1 MAYVKHTAIHT
12 TPKAH
17 LKYILNPEKNEKMKY
32 VTGICCGDDLETA
45 YDNFKGIFEK
55 YNDENFDNCEISKNG
70 GKKHIRIHSY
80 TQSFDSGVSAEEAH
94 RIGVEWAKKV
104 FGENRPIIVSTHSN
118 TDHCHNHIA
127 VCPYDLD
134 GIRWHSNYKTLQFV
148 RKRSDEICL
157 EHNLDI
163 IRNPRKKSTISY
175 KEHDASK
182 KGYSWKVKMADT
194 IDRLIHSDDVT
205 DIYSLIEKMKECGYT
220 FTNESRMIAKPKGV
234 KYGCC
239 ISKLGFGY
247 SYQMLIQ
254 RINNKQNEFVGRKIS
269 AFIGFQVEIAVGL
282 RERQFDIYRSQ
293 SVHMP
298 TYAEVKKSFE
308 VLNFIHSNHIHS
320 LDDMKSCL
328 SAANCKEDFAMHRYF
343 SLANK
348 KEQLKTLEYLGDEYA
363 CLLKTENRD
372 KAQQKRLEKL
382 HWQLMISGGIG
393 GWDTHMENWLP
404 KLKDKLRNDL
414 KQLDR
419 LAEEMGRASKERANA
434 EMSLAYLED
443 FLKSDYDRIREQ
455 EQLRIQIENYHN
467 GLEPQEDGTYK
478 AAPKPTAERNA
489 EIAYMD
495 MREEHRRRAEEQ
507 RRMFEQQKERE
518 YQKIYNGYSR

>member
-12 TPKAH
+12 TPKEH
-17 LKYILNPEKNEKMKY
+17 LRYILNPDKNEKMKY

-45 YDNFKGIFEK
+45 YDNFKEIFEK
-55 YNDENFDNCEISKNG
+55 YNNEEFEKCYSSKNS
-70 GKKHIRIHSY
+70 GKRNIRIHSY
-80 TQSFDSGVSAEEAH
+80 TQSFDSSVSAEAAH
-94 RIGVEWAKKV
+94 RIGVEWAKSI

-134 GIRWHSNYKTLQFV
+134 GIRWHSNMKSLQFI
-148 RKRSDEICL
+148 RKRSDEICI

-163 IRNPRKKSTISY
+163 IKNPKRNSTIGY
-175 KEHDASK
+175 KEHDARK

-205 DIYSLIEKMKECGYT
+205 DIYSLIEKMKESGYT
-220 FTNESRMIAKPKGV
+220 FNNESRLIAKPKGV

-239 ISKLGFGY
+239 ISKLGYGY

-269 AFIGFQVEIAVGL
+269 AFIGFQVEIAVGI
-282 RERQFDIYRSQ
+282 RERQLDIYRAP
-293 SVHMP
+293 VIHYP
-298 TYAEVKKSFE
+298 TYADVKKSFE
-308 VLNFIHSNHIHS
+308 VLNFIHSNHVHS
-320 LDDMKSCL
+320 LNDMKKFFTAS
-328 SAANCKEDFAMHRYF
+328 NRKEDNAIYRYF
-343 SLANK
+343 KCAEK
-348 KEQLKTLEYLGDEYA
+348 KEKLKTLDYLGDEYA
-363 CLLKTENRD
+363 RLLKTENRD
-372 KAQQKRLEKL
+372 EAQQKRLEDL
-382 HWQLMISGGIG
+382 HWKLAEIGGIG
-393 GWDTHMENWLP
+393 GWNTHMENWLP

-419 LAEEMGRASKERANA
+419 LAEEMGRASKECANA

-478 AAPKPTAERNA
+478 AEPKPTAERNA

>member
-17 LKYILNPEKNEKMKY
+17 LKYILNPDKNEKMKY

-45 YDNFKGIFEK
+45 YDNFKEIFEK
-55 YNDENFDNCEISKNG
+55 YNDENFDNCKSSKKS
-70 GKKHIRIHSY
+70 GKRNIRIHSY
-80 TQSFDSGVSAEEAH
+80 TQSFDSSVSPEKAH

-134 GIRWHSNYKTLQFV
+134 GIRWHSNRKSLEFV

-157 EHNLDI
+157 EHGLDI
-163 IRNPRKKSTISY
+163 IKNPKRNSTISY
-175 KEHDASK
+175 KEHDACK

-205 DIYSLIEKMKECGYT
+205 DIHSLIEKMKEHGYT
-220 FTNESRMIAKPKGV
+220 FTNESRLIAKPKGV

-239 ISKLGFGY
+239 IAKLGFGY
-247 SYQMLIQ
+247 SYQMLME
-254 RINNKQNEFVGRKIS
+254 RISNKQNEFVGRKIS
-269 AFIGFQVEIAVGL
+269 AFIGFQVEIVVGL

-328 SAANCKEDFAMHRYF
+328 AAANRKDDIALHKYCKCAE
-343 SLANK
+343 K
-348 KEQLKTLEYLGDEYA
+348 KEQLKTLNYLGDEYA
-363 CLLKTENRD
+363 RLLKTENRD
-372 KAQQKRLEKL
+372 EAQQKRLEKL
-382 HWQLMISGGIG
+382 HWQLVESGGIG
-393 GWDTHMENWLP
+393 GWDTHEDNWLP
-404 KLKDKLRNDL
+404 KLKEKLKNDL
-414 KQLDR
+414 KELDS
-419 LAEEMGRASKERANA
+419 LGAELGRTSAERTKA
-434 EMSLAYLED
+434 ETAYEYLQN
-443 FLKSDYDRIREQ
+443 FLKSDYDRIRER
-455 EQLRIQIENYHN
+455 EELRTQIEMYHE
-467 GLEPQEDGTYK
+467 GLELQEDGTYRSESG
-478 AAPKPTAERNA
+478 PTAERNA
-489 EIAYMD
+489 ELAYIA
-495 MREEHRRRAEEQ
+495 MRDEQ
-507 RRMFEQQKERE
+507 RRKYEQRIRDEQMRREKSRRYNDFER
-518 YQKIYNGYSR
+518 

>member
-45 YDNFKGIFEK
+45 YDNFKEIFEK
-55 YNDENFDNCEISKNG
+55 YNDEDFDICETSKKG
-70 GKKHIRIHSY
+70 GKRNIRIHSY
-80 TQSFDSGVSAEEAH
+80 TQSFDSGVSPEEAH

-134 GIRWHSNYKTLQFV
+134 GIRWHSNRKTLDFV
-148 RKRSDEICL
+148 RKRYDEICL
-157 EHNLDI
+157 EHGLYI
-163 IRNPRKKSTISY
+163 IRNPKKKSTISY
-175 KEHDASK
+175 KEWDFRK
-182 KGYSWKVKMADT
+182 KKCSWKVRMADT

-205 DIYSLIEKMKECGYT
+205 DIYSLVEKMKEYGYT
-220 FTNESRMIAKPKGV
+220 FTNESRLIAKPKGV

-239 ISKLGFGY
+239 ISKLEFGY

-269 AFIGFQVEIAVGL
+269 AFVGFQVEITVVL

-298 TYAEVKKSFE
+298 TYAEVRKSFE

-328 SAANCKEDFAMHRYF
+328 SAANRKEDFAMHRYF

-348 KEQLKTLEYLGDEYA
+348 KEQLKTLNYLGDEYA

-372 KAQQKRLEKL
+372 EAQQKRLEKL
-382 HWQLMISGGIG
+382 HWQLVENGGIG
-393 GWDTHMENWLP
+393 GWNTHEDNWLP
-404 KLKDKLRNDL
+404 KLKEKLKNDL
-414 KQLDR
+414 KELDSLGVELGR
-419 LAEEMGRASKERANA
+419 TSAERTKA
-434 EMSLAYLED
+434 EMAYEYLQD
-443 FLKSDYDRIREQ
+443 FLKTDYDKIREQ
-455 EQLRIQIENYHN
+455 ENLRMQIEKYHE
-467 GLEPQEDGTYK
+467 GLELQEDGTYK
-478 AAPKPTAERNA
+478 SEPGPTVERNA
-489 EIAYMD
+489 ELAYIAVRD
-495 MREEHRRRAEEQ
+495 EQ
-507 RRMFEQQKERE
+507 RRQYEQRIRDEQMRREKSRRYNDFER
-518 YQKIYNGYSR
+518 

>member
-45 YDNFKGIFEK
+45 YDNFKEIFEK
-55 YNDENFDNCEISKNG
+55 YNNEEFEKCRSSKNS
-70 GKKHIRIHSY
+70 GKRNIRIHSY
-80 TQSFDSGVSAEEAH
+80 TQSFDSSVSPEEAH

-104 FGENRPIIVSTHSN
+104 FGANRPIIVSTHVN
-118 TDHCHNHIA
+118 TNCVHNHIA

-163 IRNPRKKSTISY
+163 IRNPKKKSTISY
-175 KEHDASK
+175 KEHDARK

-194 IDRLIHSDDVT
+194 IDRLIHNDDVT
-205 DIYSLIEKMKECGYT
+205 DIYSLIEKMKKYGYT
-220 FTNESRMIAKPKGV
+220 FTNENRLIAKPKGV

-239 ISKLGFGY
+239 IAKLGFGY
-247 SYQMLIQ
+247 SYQMLME

-269 AFIGFQVEIAVGL
+269 AFVGFQVELAVSI
-282 RERQFDIYRSQ
+282 REKQYEVYRA
-293 SVHMP
+293 P
-298 TYAEVKKSFE
+298 ERNYPLYADLQRTVD
-308 VLNFIHSNHIHS
+308 VLNFVHNNHIHS
-320 LDDMKSCL
+320 LDDMEKVL
-328 SAANCKEDFAMHRYF
+328 KTANRMEDVAMNKYF
-343 SLANK
+343 KCEEK
-348 KEQLKTLEYLGDEYA
+348 KQQLKTLNYLGDEYA

-372 KAQQKRLEKL
+372 EEQQKRLEKL
-382 HWQLMISGGIG
+382 HWKLAESGGIG
-393 GWDTHMENWLP
+393 GWNTHMENWLP

-414 KQLDR
+414 RQLDS
-419 LAEEMGRASKERANA
+419 LAEEMGRASKERSKA
-434 EMSLAYLED
+434 EISLAYLEN

-455 EQLRIQIENYHN
+455 EQLRIQIEKYHE
-467 GLEPQEDGTYK
+467 GLELQEDGTYK
-478 AAPKPTAERNA
+478 SEPEPTAERNA
-489 EIAYMD
+489 ELAHIAVRD
-495 MREEHRRRAEEQ
+495 EQ
-507 RRMFEQQKERE
+507 RRKYEQRIRDEQMRREKSRRYNDFER
-518 YQKIYNGYSR
+518 

>member
-45 YDNFKGIFEK
+45 YDNFKEIYEK
-55 YNDENFDNCEISKNG
+55 YDAEKFDDCNSSKKS
-70 GKKHIRIHSY
+70 GKRNIRIHSY
-80 TQSFDSGVSAEEAH
+80 TQSFDSSVSPEEAH

-104 FGENRPIIVSTHSN
+104 FGENRPIIVSTHVN
-118 TDHCHNHIA
+118 TNCVHNHIA

-175 KEHDASK
+175 KEHDARK
-182 KGYSWKVKMADT
+182 KEYSWKVKMADT

-205 DIYSLIEKMKECGYT
+205 DIYSLVEKMKECGYT
-220 FTNESRMIAKPKGV
+220 FTNESRHIAKPKGV
-234 KYGCC
+234 KYGCS
-239 ISKLGFGY
+239 IAKLGFGY
-247 SYQMLIQ
+247 SYQMLMQ

-269 AFIGFQVEIAVGL
+269 AFIGFQVEIAVVL

-298 TYAEVKKSFE
+298 TYAEVRRSFE

-320 LDDMKSCL
+320 LEDMRACL
-328 SAANCKEDFAMHRYF
+328 AAANRKEDIAMHRYF

-348 KEQLKTLEYLGDEYA
+348 KEQLKTLNYLGDEYA
-363 CLLKTENRD
+363 RLLQTENRD
-372 KAQQKRLEKL
+372 EAQQKRLEKL
-382 HWQLMISGGIG
+382 HWQLMISGGIS
-393 GWDTHMENWLP
+393 GWDTHMDNWLP

-414 KQLDR
+414 KQLDS
-419 LAEEMGRASKERANA
+419 LAAEMSRASKERTNA
-434 EMSLAYLED
+434 EISLAYLEN
-443 FLKSDYDRIREQ
+443 FLKSDYDRIREW
-455 EQLRIQIENYHN
+455 EQLRIQIDNYHN
-467 GLEPQEDGTYK
+467 GLEPQEDGTYI
-478 AAPKPTAERNA
+478 AEPKPTAERNA
-489 EIAYMD
+489 EFAYMD
-495 MREEHRRRAEEQ
+495 MREEQRRRDERQ
-507 RRMFEQQKERE
+507 REMRNRSRS
-518 YQKIYNGYSR
+518 GYCR

>member
-17 LKYILNPEKNEKMKY
+17 LKYILNPEKNEEMKY

-45 YDNFKGIFEK
+45 YDNFKEIFEK
-55 YNDENFDNCEISKNG
+55 YNDENFDNCEISKKS

-134 GIRWHSNYKTLQFV
+134 GIRWHSNRKTLDFV
-148 RKRSDEICL
+148 RKLSDEICL

-163 IRNPRKKSTISY
+163 IRNPRRNSTISY
-175 KEHDASK
+175 KEWNSRK
-182 KGYSWKVKMADT
+182 KNCSWKVKMADT
-194 IDRLIHSDDVT
+194 IDRLILRDDVT
-205 DIYSLIEKMKECGYT
+205 DIHSLIEKMKEYGYT
-220 FTNESRMIAKPKGV
+220 FTNENRLIAKPKGV

-239 ISKLGFGY
+239 IARLGFGY
-247 SYQMLIQ
+247 SCQMLME
-254 RINNKQNEFVGRKIS
+254 RISNKQNEFVGRKIS
-269 AFIGFQVEIAVGL
+269 AFVGFQVELAVSI
-282 RERQFDIYRSQ
+282 REKQLDVYRTPMI
-293 SVHMP
+293 HYP

-308 VLNFIHSNHIHS
+308 ILNFIHSNHIHS
-320 LDDMKSCL
+320 LADMKSCL
-328 SAANCKEDFAMHRYF
+328 AAANRKEDIALHRYCKCTE
-343 SLANK
+343 K
-348 KEQLKTLEYLGDEYA
+348 KEQLKTLNYLGDEYA
-363 CLLKTENRD
+363 CLLKNENRD
-372 KAQQKRLEKL
+372 EAQQKRLEKL
-382 HWQLMISGGIG
+382 HWQLVESGGIG
-393 GWDTHMENWLP
+393 GWNTHKDNWLP
-404 KLKDKLRNDL
+404 KLKDKLLNDL
-414 KQLDR
+414 RQLDS
-419 LAEEMGRASKERANA
+419 LAEEMGRASKERSKA

-467 GLEPQEDGTYK
+467 GLEPQEDGIYK
-478 AAPKPTAERNA
+478 AEPEPTAERNA
-489 EIAYMD
+489 EFAYLD
-495 MREEHRRRAEEQ
+495 MREEQRRRAEEQ
-507 RRMFEQQKERE
+507 RRRDERQRE
-518 YQKIYNGYSR
+518 MRNRSRSGYCR

>member
-17 LKYILNPEKNEKMKY
+17 LKYILNPDKNEKMKY

-45 YDNFKGIFEK
+45 YDNFKEIFEK
-55 YNDENFDNCEISKNG
+55 YNDEDFDICETSKKG
-70 GKKHIRIHSY
+70 GKRNIRIHSY
-80 TQSFDSGVSAEEAH
+80 TQSFDSGVSPEEAH

-134 GIRWHSNYKTLQFV
+134 GIRWHSNRKSLEFV
-148 RKRSDEICL
+148 RKHSDEICL
-157 EHNLDI
+157 EHGLDI
-163 IRNPRKKSTISY
+163 IKNPRRNSTISY
-175 KEHDASK
+175 KEHDARK
-182 KGYSWKVKMADT
+182 KGYSWKRKMADT

-205 DIYSLIEKMKECGYT
+205 DIYSLVEKMKECGYT
-220 FTNESRMIAKPKGV
+220 FTNESRLIAKPKGV

-247 SYQMLIQ
+247 SYQMLMQ

-269 AFIGFQVEIAVGL
+269 AFIGFQVEIAVGI
-282 RERQFDIYRSQ
+282 RERQRDIYRSHIIH
-293 SVHMP
+293 SVSHVELQR
-298 TYAEVKKSFE
+298 TAEV
-308 VLNFIHSNHIHS
+308 LCFIHNNHIHS
-320 LDDMKSCL
+320 LDDKKSCL
-328 SAANCKEDFAMHRYF
+328 AAANRKEDIAMHRYF

-363 CLLKTENRD
+363 RLLKRSNRD
-372 KAQQKRLEKL
+372 EAQQKRLEKL
-382 HWQLMISGGIG
+382 HWQLMISGGIS

-404 KLKDKLRNDL
+404 KLKDKLCNDL
-414 KQLDR
+414 RQLDS
-419 LAEEMGRASKERANA
+419 LAAEMGRASKERTNA
-434 EMSLAYLED
+434 EMSLAYLEN

-478 AAPKPTAERNA
+478 AEPKPTAERNA
-489 EIAYMD
+489 EIAYLA
-495 MREEHRRRAEEQ
+495 RLEEKRQRAEEE
-507 RRMFEQQKERE
+507 RRRREEQIVRE
-518 YQKIYNGYSR
+518 KRKRYIGYSR

>member
-17 LKYILNPEKNEKMKY
+17 LKYILNPDKNEKMKY

-45 YDNFKGIFEK
+45 YDNFKEIFEK
-55 YNDENFDNCEISKNG
+55 YNDENFDNCKSSKKS
-70 GKKHIRIHSY
+70 GKRNIRIHSY
-80 TQSFDSGVSAEEAH
+80 TQSFDSSVSPEKAH

-134 GIRWHSNYKTLQFV
+134 GIRWHSNRKSLEFV

-157 EHNLDI
+157 EHGLDI
-163 IRNPRKKSTISY
+163 IKNPKRNSTISY
-175 KEHDASK
+175 KEHDACK

-194 IDRLIHSDDVT
+194 IDRLIHSYDVT
-205 DIYSLIEKMKECGYT
+205 DIYSLIKKMKECGYT
-220 FTNESRMIAKPKGV
+220 FTNESRLIAKPKGV

-239 ISKLGFGY
+239 IAKLGFGY
-247 SYQMLIQ
+247 SYQMLME
-254 RINNKQNEFVGRKIS
+254 RISNKQNEFVGRKIS
-269 AFIGFQVEIAVGL
+269 AFIGFQVEIVVGL

-328 SAANCKEDFAMHRYF
+328 AAANRKDDIALHKYCKCAE
-343 SLANK
+343 K
-348 KEQLKTLEYLGDEYA
+348 KEQLKTLNYLGDEYA
-363 CLLKTENRD
+363 RLLKTENRD
-372 KAQQKRLEKL
+372 EAQQKRLEKL
-382 HWQLMISGGIG
+382 HWQLVESGGIG
-393 GWDTHMENWLP
+393 GWDTHEDNWLP
-404 KLKDKLRNDL
+404 KLKEKLKNDL
-414 KQLDR
+414 KELDS
-419 LAEEMGRASKERANA
+419 LGAELGRTSAERTKA
-434 EMSLAYLED
+434 ETAYEYLQN
-443 FLKSDYDRIREQ
+443 FLKSDYDRIRER
-455 EQLRIQIENYHN
+455 EELRTQIEMYHE
-467 GLEPQEDGTYK
+467 GLELQEDGTYRSESG
-478 AAPKPTAERNA
+478 PTAERNA
-489 EIAYMD
+489 ELAYIA
-495 MREEHRRRAEEQ
+495 MRDEQ
-507 RRMFEQQKERE
+507 RRKYEQRIRDEQMRREKSRRYNDFER
-518 YQKIYNGYSR
+518 

>member
-45 YDNFKGIFEK
+45 YDNFKELFEK
-55 YNDENFDNCEISKNG
+55 YNNEEFEKCSFSKNS
-70 GKKHIRIHSY
+70 GKRNIRIHSY
-80 TQSFDSGVSAEEAH
+80 TQSFDSSVSPEKAH
-94 RIGVEWAKKV
+94 CIGVEWAKKV

-134 GIRWHSNYKTLQFV
+134 GKRWHSNRKSLEFV

-163 IRNPRKKSTISY
+163 IRNPKRKSTISY
-175 KEHDASK
+175 KEHDARK
-182 KGYSWKVKMADT
+182 KGYSWNRKMVDT
-194 IDRLIHSDDVT
+194 IDRLILRDDVT
-205 DIYSLIEKMKECGYT
+205 NIHSLIEKMKEYGYT
-220 FTNESRMIAKPKGV
+220 FTNENRLIAKPKGV

-239 ISKLGFGY
+239 IAKLGFGY

-269 AFIGFQVEIAVGL
+269 AFVGFQVEIAVVL

-298 TYAEVKKSFE
+298 TYAEVRKSFE

-328 SAANCKEDFAMHRYF
+328 SAANRKEDFAMHRYF

-372 KAQQKRLEKL
+372 EAQQKRLEKL
-382 HWQLMISGGIG
+382 RWQLAENGGIG
-393 GWDTHMENWLP
+393 GWNTHEESWLP
-404 KLKDKLRNDL
+404 KLKGKLKNDL
-414 KQLDR
+414 KELDSLGVELGR
-419 LAEEMGRASKERANA
+419 TSAERTKA
-434 EMSLAYLED
+434 EAAYEYLQD
-443 FLKSDYDRIREQ
+443 FLKSAYDKIREQ
-455 EQLRIQIENYHN
+455 EILRIHN
-467 GLEPQEDGTYK
+467 
-478 AAPKPTAERNA
+478 A
-489 EIAYMD
+489 I
-495 MREEHRRRAEEQ
+495 
-507 RRMFEQQKERE
+507 
-518 YQKIYNGYSR
+518 

>member
-17 LKYILNPEKNEKMKY
+17 LKYILNPDKNEKMKY

-45 YDNFKGIFEK
+45 YDNFKEIFEK
-55 YNDENFDNCEISKNG
+55 YNDENFDNCGTFQKS
-70 GKKHIRIHSY
+70 GKRNIRIHSY

-134 GIRWHSNYKTLQFV
+134 GIRWHSNRKTLDFV

-157 EHNLDI
+157 EHGLDI
-163 IRNPRKKSTISY
+163 IKNPKRNSTISY
-175 KEHDASK
+175 KEHDARK
-182 KGYSWKVKMADT
+182 KGYSWKIQMADT
-194 IDRLIHSDDVT
+194 IDRLILQNDITDV
-205 DIYSLIEKMKECGYT
+205 YSLIEKMRECGYT
-220 FTNESRMIAKPKGV
+220 FTNESRLIAKPKGV

-239 ISKLGFGY
+239 IAKLGFGY
-247 SYQMLIQ
+247 SYQMLME
-254 RINNKQNEFVGRKIS
+254 RISNKQNEFVGRKIS
-269 AFIGFQVEIAVGL
+269 AFVGFQVELAVSI
-282 RERQFDIYRSQ
+282 REKQLDIYRTPMI
-293 SVHMP
+293 HYP

-308 VLNFIHSNHIHS
+308 ILNFIHSNHIHS
-320 LDDMKSCL
+320 LADMKSCL
-328 SAANCKEDFAMHRYF
+328 SAANRKEDIALHRYCKCTE
-343 SLANK
+343 K
-348 KEQLKTLEYLGDEYA
+348 KEQLKTLNYLGDEYA
-363 CLLKTENRD
+363 CLLKNENRD
-372 KAQQKRLEKL
+372 EAQQKRLEKL

-414 KQLDR
+414 KQLDS
-419 LAEEMGRASKERANA
+419 LAAEMGRASKERANV

-443 FLKSDYDRIREQ
+443 FLKSDYDRIREH

-478 AAPKPTAERNA
+478 AEPEPTAERNA
-489 EIAYMD
+489 EFAYLD
-495 MREEHRRRAEEQ
+495 MREEQRRRAEEQ
-507 RRMFEQQKERE
+507 RRRDERQRE
-518 YQKIYNGYSR
+518 MRSRSRSGYCR

>member
-17 LKYILNPEKNEKMKY
+17 LKYILNPDKNEKMKY

-45 YDNFKGIFEK
+45 YDNFKEIFEK
-55 YNDENFDNCEISKNG
+55 YNDENFDNCETSKKG
-70 GKKHIRIHSY
+70 GKRSIRIHSY
-80 TQSFDSGVSAEEAH
+80 TQSFDSSVSHEEAH

-104 FGENRPIIVSTHSN
+104 FGTNRPIIVSTHVN
-118 TDHCHNHIA
+118 TNCVHNHIA

-254 RINNKQNEFVGRKIS
+254 RINNKQNEFVGKKIS

-328 SAANCKEDFAMHRYF
+328 SAANRKEDFAMHRYF

-372 KAQQKRLEKL
+372 EAQQKRLEKL
-382 HWQLMISGGIG
+382 RWQLAENGGIG
-393 GWDTHMENWLP
+393 GWNTHEESWLP
-404 KLKDKLRNDL
+404 KLKGKLKNDL
-414 KQLDR
+414 KELDSLGVELGR
-419 LAEEMGRASKERANA
+419 TSAERTKA
-434 EMSLAYLED
+434 EAAYEYLQD
-443 FLKSDYDRIREQ
+443 FLKSAYDKIREQ
-455 EQLRIQIENYHN
+455 EILRIHN
-467 GLEPQEDGTYK
+467 
-478 AAPKPTAERNA
+478 A
-489 EIAYMD
+489 I
-495 MREEHRRRAEEQ
+495 
-507 RRMFEQQKERE
+507 
-518 YQKIYNGYSR
+518 

>member
-45 YDNFKGIFEK
+45 YDNFKEIYEK
-55 YNDENFDNCEISKNG
+55 YDAEKFDDCNSSKKS
-70 GKKHIRIHSY
+70 GKRNIRIHSY
-80 TQSFDSGVSAEEAH
+80 TQSFDSSVSPEEAH

-134 GIRWHSNYKTLQFV
+134 GIRWHSNRKSLEFV

-157 EHNLDI
+157 EHGLDI
-163 IRNPRKKSTISY
+163 IRNPKKKSAIGYKEWDSRKK
-175 KEHDASK
+175 KC
-182 KGYSWKVKMADT
+182 SWKVRMADT
-194 IDRLIHSDDVT
+194 IDRLILQNDVT
-205 DIYSLIEKMKECGYT
+205 DIYSLIEKMKEYGYT
-220 FTNESRMIAKPKGV
+220 FTNESSLIAKPKGV

-239 ISKLGFGY
+239 IAKLGFGY
-247 SYQMLIQ
+247 SYQMLME

-269 AFIGFQVEIAVGL
+269 AFIGFQVELAVSI
-282 RERQFDIYRSQ
+282 REKQLDIYRTP
-293 SVHMP
+293 VIYYP
-298 TYAEVKKSFE
+298 TYAEVKRSFE
-308 VLNFIHSNHIHS
+308 ILNFIHRNHIHS
-320 LDDMKSCL
+320 LEDMAKVTA
-328 SAANCKEDFAMHRYF
+328 AANRKDDIALHRYCKCTE
-343 SLANK
+343 K
-348 KEQLKTLEYLGDEYA
+348 KEQLKTLNYLGDEYA

-372 KAQQKRLEKL
+372 EAQQKRLEKL
-382 HWQLMISGGIG
+382 HWQLMISGGIS
-393 GWDTHMENWLP
+393 GWDTHMDNWLP

-414 KQLDR
+414 KQLDS
-419 LAEEMGRASKERANA
+419 LAAEMSRASKERTNV
-434 EMSLAYLED
+434 EISIVYLEN

-478 AAPKPTAERNA
+478 AESKPTAERNA
-489 EIAYMD
+489 EFAYLD
-495 MREEHRRRAEEQ
+495 MREEQRRRAEEQ
-507 RRMFEQQKERE
+507 RRRDERQRE
-518 YQKIYNGYSR
+518 MRNRSRSGYCR